1 MIVDDESDIAKI
13 MARALRMKGLQVVVF
28 TDPVKA
34 LEEFKKNNSNDDDHN
49 YDDNNIKDHNFSNN
63 NNNNDRR
70 RNNSSNNNNKKK
82 KTYSLILSDIRMPVL
97 NGYDL
102 VKEMKAIDPKVRAI
116 LMSAFEYNVKG
127 LSGYNTT
134 TITSS
139 IGIADSFIEKPV
151 SMAKVQEIVL
161 DTIRRSFPSST

>member
-1 MIVDDESDIAKI
+1 MVVDDEPDIAKV
-13 MARALRMKGLQVVVF
+13 MGKALSMKGLHVEVF

-34 LEEFKKNNSNDDDHN
+34 LEEFKKNNNN
-49 YDDNNIKDHNFSNN
+49 NDDNNNNKDHNFNN
-63 NNNNDRR
+63 NNNNNKDKQRG
-70 RNNSSNNNNKKK
+70 NNNKKK

-161 DTIRRSFPSST
+161 DTIRRSFPSFT